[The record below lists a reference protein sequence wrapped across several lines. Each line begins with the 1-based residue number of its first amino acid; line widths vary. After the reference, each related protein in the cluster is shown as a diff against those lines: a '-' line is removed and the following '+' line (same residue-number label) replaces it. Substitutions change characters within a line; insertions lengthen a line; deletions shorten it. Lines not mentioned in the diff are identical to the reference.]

1 MPKAMRAPYT
11 YSLDLRPSSRHDWS
25 GGATSPE
32 RCMKMTAKANSKR
45 FERGADKYAA
55 YLETPEGRLR
65 SDLAFAN
72 LQDFL
77 SRRPAKDAYCA
88 LDLGCGTG
96 ATAVR
101 LARLGFHVTLL
112 DTSPAMLEI
121 AKGAAREAGVT
132 GKIALKQG
140 DAAQL
145 ANLFRARSFDAILCH
160 NILEYVHEPG
170 AVLRGAARALRD
182 SSAILSVLVRSQA
195 GEILKAVIQTGDL
208 AAAENSLTA
217 EWGQERLYGGKVR
230 LFKPDSLQEML
241 KAASLATIGERGVRV
256 LVDYLPPRVSRTEE
270 YEKIFELERKLG
282 SRPEFIAVS
291 RYIHYFARCSV
302 PAMGGG
308 A

>member
-1 MPKAMRAPYT
+1 
-11 YSLDLRPSSRHDWS
+11 
-25 GGATSPE
+25 
-32 RCMKMTAKANSKR
+32 MKMTAKANSKR
-45 FERGADKYAA
+45 FQSGADKYAA

-65 SDLAFAN
+65 SDLTFAN

-77 SRRPAKDAYCA
+77 SRQPAKDSFCA

-101 LARLGFHVTLL
+101 LAQLGIHVTLL

-132 GKIALKQG
+132 GKIALRHG

-145 ANLFRARSFDAILCH
+145 ATLFHARSFDVILCH

-182 SSAILSVLVRSQA
+182 SSAILSVLVRNRA
-195 GEILKAVIQTGDL
+195 GDVFKAVIQAGDL
-208 AAAENSLTA
+208 ARAENSLTA
-217 EWGQERLYGGKVR
+217 EWGQEPLYGGKVR
-230 LFKPDSLQEML
+230 LFNPDSLQEML
-241 KAASLATIGERGVRV
+241 KAASLAMIGKRGVRV
-256 LVDYLPPRVSRTEE
+256 IADYLPPRVSRTEE

-291 RYIHYFARCSV
+291 RYIHYVARCSV
-302 PAMGGG
+302 PAMEGG